1 MLIERKKIRSLGVH
15 DSPSTGA
22 ALRMAPLNAA
32 FAKGCFGNGLGRPVW
47 RVRVAVLA
55 LLLLLGPPVSA
66 HDISAP
72 SKERELKV
80 AFLYNFALYTQWPL
94 VPDQGLVLCVLG
106 HDDLGTALDAIA
118 NRQVNNKPILVR
130 RLDAPADISD
140 CHLVYLPGVPD
151 AKSVN
156 ATRGLHDKPILSVT
170 DAATEATE
178 EWAMIRLG
186 RSGNRLVFDI
196 NNTSAR
202 AAGLVL
208 SSKLLRLA
216 RKVR

>member
-1 MLIERKKIRSLGVH
+1 MLIERKKILSLGVH
-15 DSPSTGA
+15 GSPHPGA
-22 ALRMAPLNAA
+22 VLHMAPLNAA
-32 FAKGCFGNGLGRPVW
+32 FAKGCFGHGLRRTVW
-47 RVRVAVLA
+47 RVRVAVLC
-55 LLLLLGPPVSA
+55 LLLQLGAPVSA
-66 HDISAP
+66 HDASAP
-72 SKERELKV
+72 SKETELKV

-94 VPDQGLVLCVLG
+94 VPAQGLVLCVLG

-118 NRQVNNKPILVR
+118 NRQINNKPILVH
-130 RLDAPADISD
+130 RLDAPADLSD

-156 ATRGLHDKPILSVT
+156 TTRGLHDKPVLSVT
-170 DAATEATE
+170 DAATE

-186 RSGNRLVFDI
+186 HNGNRLVFDV

>member
-1 MLIERKKIRSLGVH
+1 MLIERKKVLSLGVH
-15 DSPSTGA
+15 GSPHPGA
-22 ALRMAPLNAA
+22 VLHMAPLNAA
-32 FAKGCFGNGLGRPVW
+32 FAKGCFGNGLRRPVW
-47 RVRVAVLA
+47 CVAVLA
-55 LLLLLGPPVSA
+55 LLLQLGPPVSA
-66 HDISAP
+66 HDTSAP
-72 SKERELKV
+72 SKETELKV

-118 NRQVNNKPILVR
+118 NRQINNKPILVH

-151 AKSVN
+151 AKSVD
-156 ATRGLHDKPILSVT
+156 ATRGLHDRPVLSVT

-196 NNTSAR
+196 NNTSVR